1 MMAKKKVYDG
11 KLLFETYCNWGA
23 AASNPRLMEFARQTY
38 GQTSQMGPH
47 YAMWKWAFQNPEEA
61 YEMWKELQFNKN
73 PEDPIPT
80 FEQFLLKIRELA
92 VKNPSIG
99 GSKQSVERFC
109 AKYGLPMDY
118 RVNPD
123 DVIQVTRPD
132 HALFQRLL
140 IVEKV
145 EGDRVEAFIFNP
157 DGTRS
162 NHQLKVR
169 EFGVIDR
176 VIV

>member
-1 MMAKKKVYDG
+1 MAKKRLYDG

-23 AASNPRLMEFARQTY
+23 AASNPRLIEFARQTY
-38 GQTSQMGPH
+38 GRASQMGPY
-47 YAMWKWAFQNPEEA
+47 YAMWKYAFDNPKVAYELWKEYSFNRFPEE
-61 YEMWKELQFNKN
+61 
-73 PEDPIPT
+73 PIPT
-80 FEQFLLKIRELA
+80 WEQFLLELRDRA
-92 VKNPSIG
+92 VKNPTIG
-99 GSKQSVERFC
+99 GTRKNVERFC
-109 AKYGLPMDY
+109 AEHNLPMDY
-118 RVNPD
+118 RVSPD

-145 EGDRVEAFIFNP
+145 EGDRVEAFIWNP